1 MKKSGLFKRSL
12 VTATVAPIFLI
23 ACALPEKYSRLGSG
37 RNVCT
42 PQDSNLCF
50 NVLPALLESADN
62 GMFHLRDELR
72 FVDVKGQT
80 WSAPS
85 NTITDGASIPAIFVP
100 LIGTRMSLR
109 WREAAILHDAYCAEA
124 NENLPQY
131 QSADWETVHQMFY
144 DAVLALGTSPT
155 KALIMYAAIYLGGP
169 RWEDPKRSLDQ
180 VSDEQLQGV
189 MQRCLDWI
197 EENDPDPE
205 KLRKWMQDREAEL
218 LQAI

>member
-1 MKKSGLFKRSL
+1 MIL
-12 VTATVAPIFLI
+12 VTVSVGPMLLAS
-23 ACALPEKYSRLGSG
+23 CALPENHFLLDPMKNICTEQGSY
-37 RNVCT
+37 
-42 PQDSNLCF
+42 QCF
-50 NVLPALLESADN
+50 NFLPASLKSAKD
-62 GMFHLRDELR
+62 GTFHLRDELH
-72 FVDVKGQT
+72 FVDARGQT

-85 NTITDGASIPAIFVP
+85 NTITDGASIPAIFVS

-109 WREAAILHDAYCAEA
+109 WREAAILHDAYCAKA
-124 NENLPQY
+124 NESLPQY
-131 QSADWETVHQMFY
+131 QSADWETVHKMFH
-144 DAVLALGTSPT
+144 DAALALGTSQT

-205 KLRKWMQDREAEL
+205 QLRKWMQDKEAEL